1 MNEQNQNINQYEEE
15 QEIDILAI
23 VKRLWDKKKLIL
35 IVTGC
40 FMVLGVFVALFSP
53 KVYTSS
59 VTFVPQ
65 TAKKGGGGSLSSLAA
80 MAGINLGDMASAESL
95 SPNMYPQILENIDF
109 KKDLMYS
116 KIKFE
121 EWEEPIT
128 LIDYYTN
135 PEYNKPSVLGIVK
148 KYTIGLPFVILNAI
162 KGEKNDTIAMK
173 PNSISNS
180 FKHYSSQ
187 EYTCAGAINNAVSMT
202 LEEKKGY
209 ITISANM
216 PEPLAAAQLCQITF
230 DLLGK
235 YVTEFKIDKAK
246 TQMQFIQER
255 YDEKKAEYEEK
266 QLALATFQDANRVI
280 SSAKA
285 RTELERLTSEYN
297 MANAM
302 YTEIAKQLLQ
312 ADIQVKE
319 DTPVLTAVKP
329 VVVPYKEAKPQRAK
343 ILVIWTF
350 LGGILGCGIVIGLDW
365 LVGQGI
371 NLPVKWE
378 VPVEEEK

>member
-1 MNEQNQNINQYEEE
+1 MNEQNQNINHYEEE

-23 VKRLWDKKKLIL
+23 VKRLWSKRKFIL

-40 FMVLGVFVALFSP
+40 FMVLGLIVALFSP
-53 KVYTSS
+53 KEYTSS

-65 TAKKGGGGSLSSLAA
+65 SATKGASGGLSSLAA
-80 MAGINLGDMASAESL
+80 MAGINLGDMSSAESL
-95 SPNMYPQILENIDF
+95 SPNMYPQILDNIDF
-109 KKDLMYS
+109 KKELMYS
-116 KIKFE
+116 KVKFE
-121 EWEEPIT
+121 EWEEPIA
-128 LIDYYTN
+128 LIDYFTN
-135 PEYNKPSVLGIVK
+135 PEYKKSSVLGTVK

-162 KGEKNDTIAMK
+162 RGEDTTSVNVPTENGMK
-173 PNSISNS
+173 
-180 FKHYSSQ
+180 Y
-187 EYTCAGAINNAVSMT
+187 YTKDEFNCAKALSDAISMT
-202 LEEKKGY
+202 LVEKKGY
-209 ITISANM
+209 ITITTNM
-216 PEPLAAAQLCQITF
+216 GEALAAAQLCQITF

-246 TQMQFIQER
+246 AQMEFIQSR
-255 YDEKKAEYEEK
+255 YNETKAEYEKK

-297 MANAM
+297 MANTI
-302 YTEIAKQLLQ
+302 YTEMAKQLLQ

-329 VVVPYKEAKPQRAK
+329 VVVPYKKSKPQKAK

-350 LGGILGCGIVIGLDW
+350 LGAILGCGIVLGLDW

-378 VPVEEEK
+378 VPEEEK

>member
-1 MNEQNQNINQYEEE
+1 MNEQNQNINHYEEG

-23 VKRLWDKKKLIL
+23 VKRLWDKRKLIL

-40 FMVLGVFVALFSP
+40 FMVLGLFVALFSP
-53 KVYTSS
+53 NVYTSS

-65 TAKKGGGGSLSSLAA
+65 SAKKGASGGLSSLAA
-80 MAGINLGDMASAESL
+80 MAGINLGDMSSTESL
-95 SPNMYPQILENIDF
+95 SPNMYPQILDNIDF

-116 KIKFE
+116 NVKFQ
-121 EWEEPIT
+121 EWEEPIA

-135 PEYNKPSVLGIVK
+135 PEYKKTSLFGTIK
-148 KYTIGLPFVILNAI
+148 KYTIGLPFVILKAI
-162 KGEKNDTIAMK
+162 RGEDTTSVAVPSGNTLKYYTKNEFD
-173 PNSISNS
+173 
-180 FKHYSSQ
+180 
-187 EYTCAGAINNAVSMT
+187 CAKELSKAISMT

-209 ITISANM
+209 ITITTNM
-216 PEPLAAAQLCQITF
+216 GEALAAAQLCQITF

-246 TQMQFIQER
+246 TQMEFIQER
-255 YDEKKAEYEEK
+255 YEEKKADYEAK

-285 RTELERLTSEYN
+285 RTELERLTSEYE
-297 MANAM
+297 MANTI
-302 YTEIAKQLLQ
+302 YTEMAKQLLQ

-329 VVVPYKEAKPQRAK
+329 VVVPYKRSKPQRAQ
-343 ILVIWTF
+343 ILVFWTF
-350 LGGILGCGIVIGLDW
+350 LGAILGCGIVVGIDW
-365 LVGQGI
+365 IVGQGI
-371 NLPVKWE
+371 NFPIKWE
-378 VPVEEEK
+378 VPVEEK

>member
-1 MNEQNQNINQYEEE
+1 MNEQNQNINHYEEE

-23 VKRLWDKKKLIL
+23 VKRLWDKRKLIL

-40 FMVLGVFVALFSP
+40 FMVLGLFVALFSP

-65 TAKKGGGGSLSSLAA
+65 SAKKGASGGLSSLAA
-80 MAGINLGDMASAESL
+80 MAGINLGDMSSAESL

-116 KIKFE
+116 KVKFQ
-121 EWEEPIT
+121 EWEEPIA

-148 KYTIGLPFVILNAI
+148 KYTIGLPFVILKAI
-162 KGEKNDTIAMK
+162 KGEDTTSVAVPSGEK
-173 PNSISNS
+173 SL
-180 FKHYSSQ
+180 KY
-187 EYTCAGAINNAVSMT
+187 YTKEEFACAAALGKAISMT

-209 ITISANM
+209 ITITTNM
-216 PEPLAAAQLCQITF
+216 GEALAAAQLCQITF

-255 YDEKKAEYEEK
+255 YDEKKADYEAK

-285 RTELERLTSEYN
+285 RTELERLTSEYE
-297 MANAM
+297 MANTI
-302 YTEIAKQLLQ
+302 YTEMAKQLLQ

-319 DTPVLTAVKP
+319 DTPVLTTVKP
-329 VVVPYKEAKPQRAK
+329 VVVPYNKAKPQRAK

-371 NLPVKWE
+371 NLPIKWE
-378 VPVEEEK
+378 VTTTED

>member
-1 MNEQNQNINQYEEE
+1 MNEQNQNIPQYEEE

-23 VKRLWDKKKLIL
+23 VKRLWDKRKLIL

-65 TAKKGGGGSLSSLAA
+65 TAKKGASGGLSSLAA

-116 KIKFE
+116 KVKFE

-162 KGEKNDTIAMK
+162 RGEDTTSVVVPSENTLK
-173 PNSISNS
+173 
-180 FKHYSSQ
+180 Y
-187 EYTCAGAINNAVSMT
+187 YTKDEFECAKALGKAVSMT

-209 ITISANM
+209 ITITTNM
-216 PEPLAAAQLCQITF
+216 GEALAAAQLCQLTF

-246 TQMQFIQER
+246 AQMEFIQSR

-329 VVVPYKEAKPQRAK
+329 VVVPYKKAKPQRAK

-350 LGGILGCGIVIGLDW
+350 LGGVLGCGIVIGLDW

>member
-1 MNEQNQNINQYEEE
+1 MNEQNQNIPHYEEE

-23 VKRLWDKKKLIL
+23 VKRLWDKRKLI
-35 IVTGC
+35 ITITCC
-40 FMVLGVFVALFSP
+40 FMVLGLFVALFSP

-65 TAKKGGGGSLSSLAA
+65 TAKKGASGGLSSLAA
-80 MAGINLGDMASAESL
+80 MAGINLGDMSSAESL

-116 KIKFE
+116 KVKFS
-121 EWEEPIT
+121 EWDEPIT

-135 PEYNKPSVLGIVK
+135 PEYNKLSVLGLIK
-148 KYTIGLPFVILNAI
+148 KYTIGLPFVILKAI
-162 KGEKNDTIAMK
+162 KGEDTTSVAVPSGNTFKYYTKNEF
-173 PNSISNS
+173 N
-180 FKHYSSQ
+180 
-187 EYTCAGAINNAVSMT
+187 CAGALGKAISMT
-202 LEEKKGY
+202 LDEKKGY
-209 ITISANM
+209 IIISANM

-255 YDEKKAEYEEK
+255 YDEKKADYEAK

-285 RTELERLTSEYN
+285 RTELERLTSEYE
-297 MANAM
+297 MANTI
-302 YTEIAKQLLQ
+302 YTEMAKQLLQ

-329 VVVPYKEAKPQRAK
+329 VVVPYKKSKPNRPQ

-350 LGGILGCGIVIGLDW
+350 LGAILGCGIVIGLDW

-371 NLPVKWE
+371 ILPIKWE
-378 VPVEEEK
+378 VPTDRSYC

>member
-1 MNEQNQNINQYEEE
+1 MNEQNQNIPQYEEE

-23 VKRLWDKKKLIL
+23 VKRLWDKRKLIL

-40 FMVLGVFVALFSP
+40 FMVLGLFVALFSP

-65 TAKKGGGGSLSSLAA
+65 SAKKCASGGLSSLAA

-95 SPNMYPQILENIDF
+95 SPNMYPQILENINF

-116 KIKFE
+116 KVKFQ

-148 KYTIGLPFVILNAI
+148 KYTIGLPFVIINAI
-162 KGEKNDTIAMK
+162 RGEDTTSVSVPSEGNTLK
-173 PNSISNS
+173 YYT
-180 FKHYSSQ
+180 KD
-187 EYTCAGAINNAVSMT
+187 EYACAGAIGKAVTMT

-209 ITISANM
+209 ITITTNM
-216 PEPLAAAQLCQITF
+216 GEPLAAAQLCQITF

-255 YDEKKAEYEEK
+255 YDEKKADYEAK
-266 QLALATFQDANRVI
+266 QLALASFQDANRVI

-285 RTELERLTSEYN
+285 RTELERLTSEYE
-297 MANAM
+297 MANTI
-302 YTEIAKQLLQ
+302 YTEMAKQLLQ

-329 VVVPYKEAKPQRAK
+329 VVVPYNKAKPQRAK

-371 NLPVKWE
+371 NLPIKWE
-378 VPVEEEK
+378 VPEEEEK

>member
-1 MNEQNQNINQYEEE
+1 MNENPNQNISHYEEE

-23 VKRLWDKKKLIL
+23 IKRLWDKRKLIL

-40 FMVLGVFVALFSP
+40 FMVLGLFVALFSP

-65 TAKKGGGGSLSSLAA
+65 TGSKSSGGSLSSLAA
-80 MAGINLGDMASAESL
+80 MAGINLGNMSSTESL

-109 KKDLMYS
+109 NKELMYS
-116 KIKFE
+116 KVKFQ
-121 EWEEPIT
+121 EWDEPIA

-135 PEYNKPSVLGIVK
+135 PDYAKTSVLGTVK

-162 KGEKNDTIAMK
+162 RGEDTTSVK
-173 PNSISNS
+173 LPSGNNYKTYNKEE
-180 FKHYSSQ
+180 FQ
-187 EYTCAGAINNAVSMT
+187 CAFILKKAITMT

-209 ITISANM
+209 ITIATEM
-216 PEPLAAAQLCQITF
+216 GEPLAAAQLCQLTF

-235 YVTEFKIDKAK
+235 YVTEFKISKAK
-246 TQMQFIQER
+246 AQMDFIQER
-255 YDEKKAEYEEK
+255 YDEKRADYEAK
-266 QLALATFQDANRVI
+266 QIALATFQDANRVI

-285 RTELERLTSEYN
+285 RTELERLTSEYE
-297 MANAM
+297 MANTI
-302 YTEIAKQLLQ
+302 YTEMAKQLLQ

-319 DTPVLTAVKP
+319 DTPVLTPVKP
-329 VVVPYKEAKPQRAK
+329 VVVPYKKSKPQRAQ

-371 NLPVKWE
+371 KLPFRWE
-378 VPVEEEK
+378 LEEVTPDLD

>member
-1 MNEQNQNINQYEEE
+1 MNENPNQNISQYEEE

-23 VKRLWDKKKLIL
+23 IKRLWDKKKLIL
-35 IVTGC
+35 IITGC

-65 TAKKGGGGSLSSLAA
+65 TAKKGASGGLSSLAA
-80 MAGINLGDMASAESL
+80 MAGINLGDMSSAESL

-109 KKDLMYS
+109 RKDLMYS
-116 KIKFE
+116 KVKFD
-121 EWEEPIT
+121 EWDEPIT

-148 KYTIGLPFVILNAI
+148 KYTIGLPFVIL
-162 KGEKNDTIAMK
+162 
-173 PNSISNS
+173 
-180 FKHYSSQ
+180 
-187 EYTCAGAINNAVSMT
+187 GAIRGEDTTSVAVGTGSDMKFYNKDEFNCAKALGEAISMT

-209 ITISANM
+209 ITITTNM
-216 PEPLAAAQLCQITF
+216 GEPLAAAQLCQLTF

-246 TQMQFIQER
+246 AQMEFIQGR
-255 YDEKKAEYEEK
+255 YDEKKAEYEAK
-266 QLALATFQDANRVI
+266 QIALAEFQDANRVI

-302 YTEIAKQLLQ
+302 YTEISKQLLQ

-329 VVVPYKEAKPQRAK
+329 VVVPYKKSKPQRVK
-343 ILVIWTF
+343 ILFIWTF
-350 LGGILGCGIVIGLDW
+350 LGGILGCGTVLGLDW
-365 LVGQGI
+365 LMGQGI
-371 NLPVKWE
+371 KLPIKWE
-378 VPVEEEK
+378 LPVEEEK

>member
-1 MNEQNQNINQYEEE
+1 MNEQNQNINHYEEE

-23 VKRLWDKKKLIL
+23 VKRLWDKRKLIL

-65 TAKKGGGGSLSSLAA
+65 TAKKGASGGLSSLAA

-116 KIKFE
+116 KVKFE
-121 EWEEPIT
+121 KWEEPIT

-162 KGEKNDTIAMK
+162 RGEDTTSVVVPSENTLK
-173 PNSISNS
+173 
-180 FKHYSSQ
+180 Y
-187 EYTCAGAINNAVSMT
+187 YTKDEFECAKALGKAVSMT

-209 ITISANM
+209 ITITTNM
-216 PEPLAAAQLCQITF
+216 GEALAAAQLCQLTF

-246 TQMQFIQER
+246 AQMEFIQSR

-329 VVVPYKEAKPQRAK
+329 VVVPYKKSKPNRPQ

-350 LGGILGCGIVIGLDW
+350 LGAILGCGIVIGLDW

-371 NLPVKWE
+371 NLPIKWE
-378 VPVEEEK
+378 VPTEEEKQQN

>member
-1 MNEQNQNINQYEEE
+1 
-15 QEIDILAI
+15 
-23 VKRLWDKKKLIL
+23 
-35 IVTGC
+35 
-40 FMVLGVFVALFSP
+40 
-53 KVYTSS
+53 
-59 VTFVPQ
+59 
-65 TAKKGGGGSLSSLAA
+65 
-80 MAGINLGDMASAESL
+80 
-95 SPNMYPQILENIDF
+95 
-109 KKDLMYS
+109 MYS
-116 KIKFE
+116 KVKFE

-162 KGEKNDTIAMK
+162 RGEDTTSVSVPSEGNTLK
-173 PNSISNS
+173 YYT
-180 FKHYSSQ
+180 KD
-187 EYTCAGAINNAVSMT
+187 EYACAGAIGKVVTMT

-209 ITISANM
+209 ITITTNM
-216 PEPLAAAQLCQITF
+216 SEALAAAQLCQITF

-255 YDEKKAEYEEK
+255 YDEKKADYEAK
-266 QLALATFQDANRVI
+266 QLALASFQDANRVI

-285 RTELERLTSEYN
+285 RTELERLTSEYE
-297 MANAM
+297 MANTI
-302 YTEIAKQLLQ
+302 YTEMAKQLLQ

-329 VVVPYKEAKPQRAK
+329 VVVPYKKAKPQRAK

-371 NLPVKWE
+371 NLPIKWE

>member
-1 MNEQNQNINQYEEE
+1 MNEQNQNINHYEEG

-23 VKRLWDKKKLIL
+23 VKRLWDKRKLIL

-40 FMVLGVFVALFSP
+40 FMVLGLFVALFSP
-53 KVYTSS
+53 NVYTSS

-65 TAKKGGGGSLSSLAA
+65 SAKKGASGGLSSLAA
-80 MAGINLGDMASAESL
+80 MAGINLGDMSSTESL
-95 SPNMYPQILENIDF
+95 SPNMYPQILDNIDF

-116 KIKFE
+116 NVKFQ
-121 EWEEPIT
+121 EWEEPIA

-135 PEYNKPSVLGIVK
+135 PEYKKTSVLGTIK
-148 KYTIGLPFVILNAI
+148 KYTIGLPFVILKAI
-162 KGEKNDTIAMK
+162 RGEDTTSVAVPSGNTLKYYTKNEFD
-173 PNSISNS
+173 
-180 FKHYSSQ
+180 
-187 EYTCAGAINNAVSMT
+187 CAKELSKAISMT

-209 ITISANM
+209 ITITTNM
-216 PEPLAAAQLCQITF
+216 GEALAAAQLCQITF

-246 TQMQFIQER
+246 TQMEFIQER
-255 YDEKKAEYEEK
+255 YEEKKADYEAK

-285 RTELERLTSEYN
+285 RTELERLTSEYE
-297 MANAM
+297 MANTI
-302 YTEIAKQLLQ
+302 YTEMAKQLLQ

-329 VVVPYKEAKPQRAK
+329 VVVPYKRSKPQRAQ
-343 ILVIWTF
+343 ILVFWTF
-350 LGGILGCGIVIGLDW
+350 LGAILGCGIVVGIDW
-365 LVGQGI
+365 IVGQGI
-371 NLPVKWE
+371 NFPIKWE
-378 VPVEEEK
+378 VPVEEK

>member
-1 MNEQNQNINQYEEE
+1 MNEQNQNINHYEEE

-23 VKRLWDKKKLIL
+23 VKRLWDKRKLI
-35 IVTGC
+35 ITVTGC
-40 FMVLGVFVALFSP
+40 FMVLGLFVALFSP
-53 KVYTSS
+53 NVYTSS

-65 TAKKGGGGSLSSLAA
+65 SAKKGASGGLSSLAA
-80 MAGINLGDMASAESL
+80 MAGINLGDMSSAESL
-95 SPNMYPQILENIDF
+95 SPNMYPQILDNFDF

-116 KIKFE
+116 KVKFE

-162 KGEKNDTIAMK
+162 RGEDTTSVSVPSEGNTLK
-173 PNSISNS
+173 YYT
-180 FKHYSSQ
+180 KD
-187 EYTCAGAINNAVSMT
+187 EYACAGAIGKVVTMT

-209 ITISANM
+209 ITITTNM
-216 PEPLAAAQLCQITF
+216 SEALAAAQLCQITF

-255 YDEKKAEYEEK
+255 YDEKKADYEAK
-266 QLALATFQDANRVI
+266 QLALASFQDANRVI

-285 RTELERLTSEYN
+285 RTELERLTSEYE
-297 MANAM
+297 MANTI
-302 YTEIAKQLLQ
+302 YTEMAKQLLQ

-329 VVVPYKEAKPQRAK
+329 VVVPYKKAKPQRAK

-371 NLPVKWE
+371 NLPIKWE
-378 VPVEEEK
+378 VPVEENN

>member
-1 MNEQNQNINQYEEE
+1 MNENPNQNISHYEEE

-23 VKRLWDKKKLIL
+23 IKRLWDKKKLIL
-35 IVTGC
+35 IITGC

-65 TAKKGGGGSLSSLAA
+65 SAKKGGGGGLSSLAA
-80 MAGINLGDMASAESL
+80 MAGINLGDMSSAESL

-109 KKDLMYS
+109 RKELMYS
-116 KIKFE
+116 KVKFE
-121 EWEEPIT
+121 EWDEPIT

-148 KYTIGLPFVILNAI
+148 KYTIGLPFVILGAI
-162 KGEKNDTIAMK
+162 RGEDTTSVAVPSENTLK
-173 PNSISNS
+173 
-180 FKHYSSQ
+180 Y
-187 EYTCAGAINNAVSMT
+187 YTKDEFNCAGALSKAITMT

-209 ITISANM
+209 ITITTNM
-216 PEPLAAAQLCQITF
+216 GEPLAAAQLCQLTF

-246 TQMQFIQER
+246 AQMEFIQSR
-255 YDEKKAEYEEK
+255 YDEKKAEYEAK
-266 QLALATFQDANRVI
+266 QIALAEFQDANRVI

-302 YTEIAKQLLQ
+302 YTEISKQLLQ

-329 VVVPYKEAKPQRAK
+329 VVVPYKKSKPQRVK
-343 ILVIWTF
+343 ILFIWTF
-350 LGGILGCGIVIGLDW
+350 LGGILGCGTVLGLDW
-365 LVGQGI
+365 LMGQGI
-371 NLPVKWE
+371 NLPIKWE

>member
-1 MNEQNQNINQYEEE
+1 MNEQNQNINHYEEE

-80 MAGINLGDMASAESL
+80 MAGINLGDMSSAESL

-148 KYTIGLPFVILNAI
+148 KYTLGLPFVILNAI
-162 KGEKNDTIAMK
+162 RGEDTTSVAVPSEGNTLK
-173 PNSISNS
+173 YYT
-180 FKHYSSQ
+180 KE
-187 EYTCAGAINNAVSMT
+187 EYACAGAIGEAVTMT

-209 ITISANM
+209 ITITTNM
-216 PEPLAAAQLCQITF
+216 GEALAAAQLCQLTF

-246 TQMQFIQER
+246 AQMEFIQGR

-329 VVVPYKEAKPQRAK
+329 VVVPYKKAKPQRAK
-343 ILVIWTF
+343 ILVIWCF
-350 LGGILGCGIVIGLDW
+350 LGGVFGCGLILGSDW
-365 LVGQGI
+365 LIEQGFEH
-371 NLPVKWE
+371 KWLNKISGERKE
-378 VPVEEEK
+378 VV

>member
-1 MNEQNQNINQYEEE
+1 MNEQNQNINHYEEE

-65 TAKKGGGGSLSSLAA
+65 SAKKGGGGGLSSLAA
-80 MAGINLGDMASAESL
+80 MAGINLGDMSSAESL

-187 EYTCAGAINNAVSMT
+187 EYTCAGAINKAVSMT

-329 VVVPYKEAKPQRAK
+329 VVVPYKKAKPQRAK

-350 LGGILGCGIVIGLDW
+350 LGGVLGCGIVIGLDW

>member
-1 MNEQNQNINQYEEE
+1 MNENPNQNIPQYEEE

-23 VKRLWDKKKLIL
+23 VKRLWDKRKLIL
-35 IVTGC
+35 TITGC
-40 FMVLGVFVALFSP
+40 FIVLGVFVALFSP
-53 KVYTSS
+53 KVFTSS

-65 TAKKGGGGSLSSLAA
+65 VSKKSNTGGLSSLAA
-80 MAGINLGDMASAESL
+80 MAGINLGDMASASEL

-109 KKDLMYS
+109 RKDLMYS
-116 KIKFE
+116 KVKFE

-162 KGEKNDTIAMK
+162 RGEDTTSVAVPSDNTLK
-173 PNSISNS
+173 
-180 FKHYSSQ
+180 Y
-187 EYTCAGAINNAVSMT
+187 YTKDEFNCAKALSEAVSMT

-209 ITISANM
+209 ITITTNM
-216 PEPLAAAQLCQITF
+216 GEALAAAQLCQITF
-230 DLLGK
+230 DLLQK
-235 YVTEFKIDKAK
+235 YVTEFKISKAK
-246 TQMQFIQER
+246 DQMAFIQAR
-255 YDEKKAEYEEK
+255 YEEKKAEYQEK
-266 QLALATFQDANRVI
+266 QLALATFQDANRMI

-285 RTELERLTSEYN
+285 RTELERLTSEYSL
-297 MANAM
+297 ANTI
-302 YTEIAKQLLQ
+302 YTEMAKQLLQ
-312 ADIQVKE
+312 ATIQVKE
-319 DTPVLTAVKP
+319 DTPILTAVKP
-329 VVVPYKEAKPQRAK
+329 VTVPYKKSKPQRAK

-350 LGGILGCGIVIGLDW
+350 IGGILGCGIVLGLDW

-371 NLPVKWE
+371 NLPIKWE

>member
-1 MNEQNQNINQYEEE
+1 MNEQNQNINHYEEE

-23 VKRLWDKKKLIL
+23 VKRLWSKRKFIL

-40 FMVLGVFVALFSP
+40 FMVLGLFVALFSP
-53 KVYTSS
+53 KEYTSS

-65 TAKKGGGGSLSSLAA
+65 SAKKGASGGLSSLAA
-80 MAGINLGDMASAESL
+80 MAGINLGDMSSAESL
-95 SPNMYPQILENIDF
+95 SPNMYPQILDNIDF
-109 KKDLMYS
+109 KKELMYS
-116 KIKFE
+116 KVKFE
-121 EWEEPIT
+121 EWEEPIA
-128 LIDYYTN
+128 LIDYFTN
-135 PEYNKPSVLGIVK
+135 PEYKKSSVLGTVK

-162 KGEKNDTIAMK
+162 RGEDTTSVNVPTENGMK
-173 PNSISNS
+173 
-180 FKHYSSQ
+180 Y
-187 EYTCAGAINNAVSMT
+187 YTKDEFNCAKALSDAISMT

-209 ITISANM
+209 ITITTNM
-216 PEPLAAAQLCQITF
+216 GEALAAAQLCQITF

-246 TQMQFIQER
+246 AQMEFIQNR
-255 YDEKKAEYEEK
+255 YNETKAEYEKK

-297 MANAM
+297 MANTI
-302 YTEIAKQLLQ
+302 YTEMAKQLLQ

-329 VVVPYKEAKPQRAK
+329 VVVPYKKAKPQRAK

-350 LGGILGCGIVIGLDW
+350 LGAILGCGIVVGIDW

-378 VPVEEEK
+378 MPEEEK